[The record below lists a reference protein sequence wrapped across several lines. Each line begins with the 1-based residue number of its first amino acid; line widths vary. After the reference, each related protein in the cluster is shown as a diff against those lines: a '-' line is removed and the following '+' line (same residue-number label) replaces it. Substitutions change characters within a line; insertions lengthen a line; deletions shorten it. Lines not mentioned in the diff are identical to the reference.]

1 MFATLHNAFD
11 PGLFWE
17 YRVVLLTGLL
27 RNVIIFAESAV
38 LAGVLAFVVG
48 AASLSRHATIR
59 WAAVAYA
66 EFFRNTPEYVLL
78 VWVYFVLPLII
89 GKVVGSKVNLSP
101 EVAAVLGLGV
111 AYSGFLSETV
121 RAGLRSVSY
130 GQTEAALSLGM
141 SGFTTLRRIV
151 LPQAV
156 RRMLPDTVNQLV
168 SLFKSTTIVSSDCGA
183 GHHVPGLDDQRRR
196 DEAGSALYRGSVA
209 VLRRNYLCDAVIPAA
224 DRAVASPGLGISGAD

>member
-1 MFATLHNAFD
+1 MFAALHNAFD

-48 AASLSRHATIR
+48 AASLSRHAIIR

-89 GKVVGSKVNLSP
+89 GKVVASKVNLSP

-156 RRMLPDTVNQLV
+156 RRMLPDTINQLV
-168 SLFKSTTIVSSDCGA
+168 SLFKATTIVSLIAVQDIMYQVSMISVAEMRPVPLYTGA
-183 GHHVPGLDDQRRR
+183 ALLYCVVIISATQLFQRLTERWRRR
-196 DEAGSALYRGSVA
+196 GWA
-209 VLRRNYLCDAVIPAA
+209 
-224 DRAVASPGLGISGAD
+224 